1 MKLCCFLFLWE
12 RETLPNKRRFSKT
25 ALASSFT
32 FDNLESAPQL
42 RPQKVP
48 WPIRF
53 GNLLKRKVKVPTK
66 RLIQRYLLM
75 HRLYRL
81 RFGKPFIINYDG
93 TVGLRYWSFSN
104 NSRYLL
110 MHRLC
115 RLRFGF
121 WYKLWRNCSKQFKG
135 PFDASIVG
143 QTLVCWKWTS
153 RPPLNGPVPLWTN

>member
-1 MKLCCFLFLWE
+1 MKLCCFSFLWE

-93 TVGLRYWSFSN
+93 TVRFGIEA
-104 NSRYLL
+104 SRTFQGTFWCIDCADFASVFAINYDGTVRSSSRDHL
-110 MHRLC
+110 MHRLWG
-115 RLRFGF
+115 RL
-121 WYKLWRNCSKQFKG
+121 
-135 PFDASIVG
+135 
-143 QTLVCWKWTS
+143 
-153 RPPLNGPVPLWTN
+153 